1 VRSEKP
7 TVLAAFANAP
17 AYGGGMKIAPSA
29 RFDDGLLDICLVT
42 DVDKFKLFCLF
53 PTVYFGRH
61 LSIPEV
67 EYFQA
72 ERLRLETEKPLD
84 VYADG
89 EYVCATPIEVSVAH
103 RALRVVLP

>member
-1 VRSEKP
+1 M
-7 TVLAAFANAP
+7 LQAACTHTLRGCDAPGTAN
-17 AYGGGMKIAPSA
+17 ITDA
-29 RFDDGLLDICLVT
+29 RFDDGQLDICIVR
-42 DVDKFKLFCLF
+42 DVDKFKLFFLF

-72 ERLRLETEKPLD
+72 QHLRVETEGPLD

-89 EYVCATPIEVSVAH
+89 EYVCSTPIEVSVAAN
-103 RALRVVLP
+103 ALRVVVP